1 MKNKRVPWLLIL
13 FLYLVWNLLL
23 FLVNCLAQQ
32 WLPYTPSFP
41 YTKELLKATN
51 FPQWLYSRANFD
63 GVHYLTIARDGYR
76 AAELI
81 QAFFPVYPLLMR
93 GLGFLLGSKSSSYL
107 ISGVIISNLSLLGVL
122 LIAYK
127 LAVKLFNH
135 KTAINVLLVL
145 LLFPTSF
152 YFGVVYSESLF
163 LLLILLSAW
172 YWEQEK
178 NTISSILSG
187 LSSGVRLVGA
197 SLGFGYFLE
206 LVAQSQL
213 FKKTD
218 ENWQNKLQNFY
229 LANKRKLFSLL
240 LSFSG
245 LLAFIFF
252 LHLEFNDPL
261 YFFNVQSA
269 FGAGRQTEII
279 LLPRVFYRSIKILLT
294 ARPFNWKYFTY
305 TQDFVLSAAVGIGMI
320 EAWKHKKIRPA
331 YVLFALVAYLLP
343 TLTGNLSSMP
353 RYVLVLWPVHLWWAD
368 YISQKPKLRLAYFV
382 ISSILLIINFSLFVQ
397 GHWVA

>member
-1 MKNKRVPWLLIL
+1 MLKAKYIQKILILWLSWILLLIAIT
-13 FLYLVWNLLL
+13 W
-23 FLVNCLAQQ
+23 LAQG
-32 WLPYTPSFP
+32 WLPYKPSFP
-41 YTKELLKATN
+41 YANELLKASRL
-51 FPQWLYSRANFD
+51 PQWLYSRANFD
-63 GVHYLTIARDGYR
+63 GVHYLTIARDGYK

-93 GLGFLLGSKSSSYL
+93 GLGFLLGSKLSSYL

-135 KTAINVLLVL
+135 KTAINFLLVL

-152 YFGVVYSESLF
+152 YLGAVYSESLF

-187 LSSGVRLVGA
+187 FSSGVRLVGGA
-197 SLGFGYFLE
+197 LGLGYFLE
-206 LVAQSQL
+206 LVIKSQL
-213 FKKTD
+213 FIKF
-218 ENWQNKLQNFY
+218 NGSWQNKLQNFY
-229 LANKRKLFSLL
+229 LENKRKLFSLV
-240 LSFSG
+240 LSVSG
-245 LLAFIFF
+245 LLVFMFY
-252 LHLEFNDPL
+252 LHLEFNDPV

-269 FGAGRQTEII
+269 FGAGRQTKII
-279 LLPRVFYRSIKILLT
+279 VLPQVFYRSIKILLT
-294 ARPFNWKYFTY
+294 SRPFSWKYFSY
-305 TQDFVLSAAVGIGMI
+305 AQDFILSVAVGVGMI
-320 EAWKHKKIRPA
+320 GAWKHKKIRPA
-331 YVLFALVAYLLP
+331 YVVFALAAYLLP

-368 YISQKPKLRLAYFV
+368 YIATKPKLRIAYFV
-382 ISSILLIINFSLFVQ
+382 ISFTLLFINFSLFVQ
-397 GHWVA
+397 GYWVA

>member
-1 MKNKRVPWLLIL
+1 
-13 FLYLVWNLLL
+13 
-23 FLVNCLAQQ
+23 
-32 WLPYTPSFP
+32 
-41 YTKELLKATN
+41 
-51 FPQWLYSRANFD
+51 
-63 GVHYLTIARDGYR
+63 
-76 AAELI
+76 
-81 QAFFPVYPLLMR
+81 MR

-122 LIAYK
+122 LVGYK

-135 KTAINVLLVL
+135 KTALNFLLVL

-152 YFGVVYSESLF
+152 YFGAVYSESLF

-187 LSSGVRLVGA
+187 FSSGVRLVGA
-197 SLGFGYFLE
+197 ALGLGYFLE
-206 LVAQSQL
+206 LLAKSQL

-218 ENWQNKLQNFY
+218 DNWQNKLQNFY
-229 LANKRKLFSLL
+229 LENKRKLFSLG
-240 LSFSG
+240 LSVSG
-245 LLAFIFF
+245 LLVFMFF
-252 LHLEFNDPL
+252 LYLEFNDPL

-269 FGAGRQTEII
+269 FGAGRQTNII
-279 LLPRVFYRSIKILLT
+279 LLPQVFYRSIKILLT
-294 ARPFNWKYFTY
+294 ARPFSWKYFSY
-305 TQDFVLSAAVGIGMI
+305 AQEFILSLAVGIGIMG
-320 EAWKHKKIRPA
+320 AWKHKKIRPA

-368 YISQKPKLRLAYFV
+368 YISQKPKLRIAYFV